1 LLDGKRRTPMPNY
14 YYDAPPDFTSDLKV
28 TFKAKMEQPA
38 EGYVHLG
45 NFVSQG
51 EAHFGRKQ
59 DGGKW
64 EILTIKLPY
73 PLGARVGVR
82 EVWSLV
88 GSSILKQTAIVYKR
102 DVRTKGG
109 FRFWSITPEEFNWQP
124 ASTMPDDAIRHW
136 YTVTEVDVV
145 NQDGQWVEKV
155 TMRRDG

>member
-1 LLDGKRRTPMPNY
+1 MPNY

-45 NFVSQG
+45 NFVPQG

-64 EILTIKLPY
+64 EILSIKLPY

-82 EVWSLV
+82 EAWQKKLYTRERGDHYV
-88 GSSILKQTAIVYKR
+88 A
-102 DVRTKGG
+102 
-109 FRFWSITPEEFNWQP
+109 QP
-124 ASTMPDDAIRHW
+124 ASTMPDAAIRNW
-136 YTVTEVDVV
+136 YTVTKVDVV
-145 NQDGQWVEKV
+145 QRAGKWFEMV
-155 TMRRDG
+155 TMRREA